1 MQFGRLRQDAW
12 HSMVRLTPGALKLA
26 AGDVLKHG
34 PKGLWYRDVV
44 RTRILST
51 PPVKHTVEG
60 PCEIHVLTSARD
72 WLNLMWTLKS
82 FYAASGRRYALCI
95 HEDGSLDDAALGHL
109 ARHFPHG
116 RIIRRR
122 DADAIAEKTL
132 KDFPLS
138 LKFRWTNVL
147 APKIFD
153 FVAFL
158 ESDRMAVFD
167 SDLLFFD
174 EPTAY
179 LSHIEDRSYRLN
191 IFNADMADAYAV
203 DRDAVRPLIG
213 HDLVARFN
221 SGLGLA
227 HRASLRTDWIEE
239 FLGLPGILDGMFWR
253 IEQTLFALC
262 SSRYGVELLPAEYAL
277 SFEPGINGRPFRH
290 YVGGI
295 RQLMYSEGMAQ
306 LTRQGLLRGTLDVAR
321 AT

>member
-1 MQFGRLRQDAW
+1 
-12 HSMVRLTPGALKLA
+12 MVRLTPGALKLA
-26 AGDVLKHG
+26 ASDAVKHG

-44 RTRILST
+44 RSRILAT
-51 PPVKHTVEG
+51 PPVERTVDG

-95 HEDGSLDDAALGHL
+95 HEDGSLDDVALGHL
-109 ARHFPHG
+109 VRHFPHA

-122 DADAIAEKTL
+122 DADAVAERTL
-132 KDFPLS
+132 RDFPLS
-138 LKFRWTNVL
+138 LKFRRTNLL
-147 APKIFD
+147 APKLFD

-167 SDLLFFD
+167 SDLLFFA

-179 LSHIEDRSYRLN
+179 LARIEDPTYTLN
-191 IFNADMADAYAV
+191 TFNADMADAYTV

-213 HDLVARFN
+213 HELVGCFN

-227 HRASLRTDWIEE
+227 HRASLHLDWIEE
-239 FLGLPGILDGMFWR
+239 FLALPGMIDGFFWR

-262 SSRYGVELLPAEYAL
+262 SSRYGVELLPDEYTL
-277 SFEPGINGRPFRH
+277 ILEPGIDRRPFRH

-295 RQLMYSEGMAQ
+295 RHLMYSEGMAQ
-306 LTRQGLLRGTLDVAR
+306 LTRQGLLGGQTAIGP
-321 AT
+321 ATA